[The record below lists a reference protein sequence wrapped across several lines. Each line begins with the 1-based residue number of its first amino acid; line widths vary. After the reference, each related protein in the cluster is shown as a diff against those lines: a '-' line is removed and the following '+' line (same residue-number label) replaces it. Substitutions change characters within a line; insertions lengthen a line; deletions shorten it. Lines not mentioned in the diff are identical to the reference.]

1 MSIGV
6 DFANILLY
14 NSGKEECQMNRI
26 KELRQKK
33 GDSVKKVADK
43 VGLSQSMLSSYE
55 NGTRSPRDE
64 GTWDKL
70 ANYFGVSVSY
80 LMDLTDKLV
89 SPPQGNDLWRPQSI
103 IIDAKRV
110 QEEYIDTQN
119 PLEIEIASID
129 EYLLFAN
136 ITQLYPDEIK
146 ELLKIAQGWIR
157 EKNKGQ
163 RTIIQLS
170 T

>member
-1 MSIGV
+1 
-6 DFANILLY
+6 
-14 NSGKEECQMNRI
+14 MNRI

-33 GDSVKKVADK
+33 GLSVRKAAEEI
-43 VGLSQSMLSSYE
+43 GISQSMLSSYE

-80 LMDLTDKLV
+80 LMGLTDKLV

-110 QEEYIDTQN
+110 QEEYIDGKK
-119 PLEIEIASID
+119 PLEIEVTTID
-129 EYLLFAN
+129 EYLLLAN
-136 ITQLYPDEIK
+136 ITQLDPNEVK
-146 ELLKIAQGWIR
+146 ALLQTVQGWIQ
-157 EKNKGQ
+157 EKHKGR
-163 RTIIQLS
+163 RTVIRLPENDY
-170 T
+170 

>member
-1 MSIGV
+1 M
-6 DFANILLY
+6 
-14 NSGKEECQMNRI
+14 
-26 KELRQKK
+26 
-33 GDSVKKVADK
+33 
-43 VGLSQSMLSSYE
+43 
-55 NGTRSPRDE
+55 
-64 GTWDKL
+64 
-70 ANYFGVSVSY
+70 
-80 LMDLTDKLV
+80 
-89 SPPQGNDLWRPQSI
+89 
-103 IIDAKRV
+103 
-110 QEEYIDTQN
+110 QEEYIDTQK

-146 ELLKIAQGWIR
+146 ELLEIAQGWIR

>member
-1 MSIGV
+1 
-6 DFANILLY
+6 
-14 NSGKEECQMNRI
+14 MNRI

-33 GDSVKKVADK
+33 GDSVKKVADE

-64 GTWDKL
+64 ATWDKL

-80 LMDLTDKLV
+80 LMGLTDKLV

-110 QEEYIDTQN
+110 QEEYIDGKR

-129 EYLLFAN
+129 EYLLLAN
-136 ITQLYPDEIK
+136 ITQLYPDEVK
-146 ELLKIAQGWIR
+146 ALLEIVQRWIR
-157 EKNKGQ
+157 EKHKG
-163 RTIIQLS
+163 RGTVIQLPENK
-170 T
+170 

>member
-1 MSIGV
+1 
-6 DFANILLY
+6 
-14 NSGKEECQMNRI
+14 MNRI

-33 GDSVKKVADK
+33 GDSVKKVADE

-80 LMDLTDKLV
+80 LMGLTDKLV

-110 QEEYIDTQN
+110 QEEYIDGKR

-129 EYLLFAN
+129 EYLLLAN
-136 ITQLYPDEIK
+136 ITQLYPDEVK
-146 ELLKIAQGWIR
+146 ALLEIVQCWIR
-157 EKNKGQ
+157 ERHKG
-163 RTIIQLS
+163 RGTVIQLPENK
-170 T
+170 

>member
-1 MSIGV
+1 
-6 DFANILLY
+6 
-14 NSGKEECQMNRI
+14 MNRI

-33 GDSVKKVADK
+33 GDSVKKVADE

-55 NGTRSPRDE
+55 NGARSPRDE

-80 LMDLTDKLV
+80 LMGLTDKLV

-103 IIDAKRV
+103 IIDTKRV
-110 QEEYIDTQN
+110 QEEYIDGKK
-119 PLEIEIASID
+119 PLEIEVTTID
-129 EYLLFAN
+129 EYLLLAN

-146 ELLKIAQGWIR
+146 ELLKTAQGWIR
-157 EKNKGQ
+157 EKNNGQ
-163 RTIIQLS
+163 RTIIQLPEDDFS
-170 T
+170 SSGTN

>member
-1 MSIGV
+1 
-6 DFANILLY
+6 
-14 NSGKEECQMNRI
+14 MNRI

-33 GDSVKKVADK
+33 GDSVKKVADE

-80 LMDLTDKLV
+80 LMGLTDKLV
-89 SPPQGNDLWRPQSI
+89 SPPQGTDLWRPQSI

-110 QEEYIDTQN
+110 QEEYIDGKR

-129 EYLLFAN
+129 EYLLLAN
-136 ITQLYPDEIK
+136 ITQLYPDEVK
-146 ELLKIAQGWIR
+146 ALLEIVQCWIR
-157 EKNKGQ
+157 ERHKG
-163 RTIIQLS
+163 RGTVIQLPENK
-170 T
+170 

>member
-1 MSIGV
+1 
-6 DFANILLY
+6 
-14 NSGKEECQMNRI
+14 MNRI

-33 GDSVKKVADK
+33 GDSVKKVADE

-80 LMDLTDKLV
+80 LMGLTDKLV

-146 ELLKIAQGWIR
+146 ELLEIAQGWIR

>member
-1 MSIGV
+1 
-6 DFANILLY
+6 
-14 NSGKEECQMNRI
+14 MNRI

-33 GDSVKKVADK
+33 GDSVKKVADE

-70 ANYFGVSVSY
+70 ANYFGVSISY
-80 LMDLTDKLV
+80 LMGLTDKII
-89 SPPQGNDLWRPQSI
+89 SPPKGDALWRPQSI

-110 QEEYIDTQN
+110 QKDYINGQK

-129 EYLLFAN
+129 EYLLLAN

-146 ELLKIAQGWIR
+146 ELLKTVQSWIR
-157 EKNKGQ
+157 EKHKGWG
-163 RTIIQLS
+163 TVIQLPEDDS
-170 T
+170 FSIKTN